1 MIFQINQSTLCT
13 KYVSRKCKQSRAF
26 FKILFPR
33 KFNIQMKVHQFVTE
47 LQCIIIIKR
56 VEADAKGLFGSCEYH
71 NWAKTFI
78 NWTQLFY
85 LQRISWDSWKIEVK
99 SQDFFFLLYS
109 LTPVVHTNKSFQS
122 QHSSYK
128 VVVNAEIFEEW
139 LKLRLFE
146 ISWSFRCSVQ
156 WPDLPMTLLN
166 FVLVHLSNR
175 SITLQ
180 S

>member
-1 MIFQINQSTLCT
+1 
-13 KYVSRKCKQSRAF
+13 
-26 FKILFPR
+26 
-33 KFNIQMKVHQFVTE
+33 MKVHQFVTE

-99 SQDFFFLLYS
+99 SRDFFFLLYS
-109 LTPVVHTNKSFQS
+109 LPPVVHGNKSFQS

-128 VVVNAEIFEEW
+128 VNVNAEIFAEW